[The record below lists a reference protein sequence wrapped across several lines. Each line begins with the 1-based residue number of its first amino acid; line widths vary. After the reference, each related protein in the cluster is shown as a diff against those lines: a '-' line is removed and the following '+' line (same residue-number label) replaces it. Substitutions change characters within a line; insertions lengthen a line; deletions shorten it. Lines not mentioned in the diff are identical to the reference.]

1 MTRARDL
8 AHCTRSL
15 MSIILERRSET
26 VVEHEPRQRGIV
38 VWSGNGWTSPMLG
51 EDRLC
56 RRTGDRQDEE
66 SRPRALPRAPLRL
79 PDVHRTP
86 GFEDRLMSTRTG
98 AVDLRRG
105 CLDRTWSAVGTPQRS
120 LLAGAPRWLG

>member
-15 MSIILERRSET
+15 MAIILARRSKMA
-26 VVEHEPRQRGIV
+26 VEHEPRQRGIV

-56 RRTGDRQDEE
+56 RKTGDRQGEE
-66 SRPRALPRAPLRL
+66 SRPRVMPRA
-79 PDVHRTP
+79 
-86 GFEDRLMSTRTG
+86 S
-98 AVDLRRG
+98 
-105 CLDRTWSAVGTPQRS
+105 
-120 LLAGAPRWLG
+120 